1 MEEKNNMLRCI
12 MNILSVLGYLVEL
25 GLISYFMIDNAKDVT
40 NSIFTVGDK
49 ISGYLWFIILYLIMC
64 FSLSFTILWGY
75 LSLKLYCIICA
86 ITFVYFNIIYLFNIN
101 WKMIFKK

>member
-1 MEEKNNMLRCI
+1 MLRCI
-12 MNILSVLGYLVEL
+12 MTIISVLGYLVEL
-25 GLISYFMIDNAKDVT
+25 GLISYFIIDNAKDIT
-40 NSIFTVGDK
+40 SDIFTVEDK

-64 FSLSFTILWGY
+64 FSISGVILLGY

-86 ITFVYFNIIYLFNIN
+86 ITFVYFNIIYLFNID